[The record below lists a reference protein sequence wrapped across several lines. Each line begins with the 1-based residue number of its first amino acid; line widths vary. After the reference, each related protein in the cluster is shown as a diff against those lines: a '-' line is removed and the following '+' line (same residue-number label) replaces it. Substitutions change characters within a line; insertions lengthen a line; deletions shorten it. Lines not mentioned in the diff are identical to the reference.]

1 MNGLLAGLGYPV
13 IAVISVFVL
22 SVVGFVLYG
31 MTAKKRGGKVSLE
44 READRM
50 AEMCTADEL
59 FAAAVEFMDHDKD
72 IMLGKALMLRAAQKG
87 SAEAQLYFGKQN
99 QYNKNDVA
107 VDWLKKSAAQGN
119 EEASERL
126 GRMYYFGENIGKPK
140 INANPS
146 EAVKWLTP
154 LAENGNVEIQ
164 KLLALCYSLKLK
176 DDEQELKWL
185 KRAAETG
192 DEEAAESL
200 VLYYGAHGDEE
211 NEKLWN
217 KMLAD
222 RNNASAQYELG
233 ISCEFA
239 EKSDMEQAVK
249 WYKKSADNG
258 YSMAKIKLAGLY
270 LIGYGVEKDV
280 ERAVKIYREESA
292 AGDEYATYR
301 LGLCYLEGTGMD
313 KDEKK
318 AVALFEKSSEL
329 PFSKYRLAV
338 CLLDGVGTAK
348 DEARAFRLL
357 TEADKDIADADI
369 KDKLS
374 ECLYYGKGTSADRDE
389 ANRLWREAE
398 EIRKNEEYI

>member
-13 IAVISVFVL
+13 IAVISVFFL

-44 READRM
+44 READGM
-50 AEMCTADEL
+50 
-59 FAAAVEFMDHDKD
+59 V
-72 IMLGKALMLRAAQKG
+72 
-87 SAEAQLYFGKQN
+87 
-99 QYNKNDVA
+99 
-107 VDWLKKSAAQGN
+107 
-119 EEASERL
+119 
-126 GRMYYFGENIGKPK
+126 
-140 INANPS
+140 
-146 EAVKWLTP
+146 
-154 LAENGNVEIQ
+154 
-164 KLLALCYSLKLK
+164 
-176 DDEQELKWL
+176 
-185 KRAAETG
+185 
-192 DEEAAESL
+192 
-200 VLYYGAHGDEE
+200 
-211 NEKLWN
+211 
-217 KMLAD
+217 
-222 RNNASAQYELG
+222 
-233 ISCEFA
+233 

-348 DEARAFRLL
+348 DEARAFSLL